1 MSIARKQ
8 LKASST
14 TEKIDSNIS
23 SDSDVTSAV
32 AESDTKRH
40 ISYTGTELRKAE
52 FSSEFIPPSLI
63 SANVI

>member
-32 AESDTKRH
+32 AERETKRH
-40 ISYTGTELRKAE
+40 VSYTRIKLRK
-52 FSSEFIPPSLI
+52 
-63 SANVI
+63 

>member
-1 MSIARKQ
+1 MSIVRKQ

-32 AESDTKRH
+32 AERDIKRNV
-40 ISYTGTELRKAE
+40 SYTGTELRKEE
-52 FSSEFIPPSLI
+52 FSSEFIPPRI
-63 SANVI
+63 V

>member
-1 MSIARKQ
+1 MSIVRKQ

-32 AESDTKRH
+32 AERDIKRNV
-40 ISYTGTELRKAE
+40 SYTGTELRKEE
-52 FSSEFIPPSLI
+52 FSSEFIPPS
-63 SANVI
+63 ANVV

>member
-23 SDSDVTSAV
+23 NDSGVTSAV
-32 AESDTKRH
+32 AERETKTHFMHRNK
-40 ISYTGTELRKAE
+40 IKKGR
-52 FSSEFIPPSLI
+52 ILI
-63 SANVI
+63 RI

>member
-1 MSIARKQ
+1 MSIVRKQ

-32 AESDTKRH
+32 AERETKRH
-40 ISYTGTELRKAE
+40 VSYTRIKLRK
-52 FSSEFIPPSLI
+52 
-63 SANVI
+63 